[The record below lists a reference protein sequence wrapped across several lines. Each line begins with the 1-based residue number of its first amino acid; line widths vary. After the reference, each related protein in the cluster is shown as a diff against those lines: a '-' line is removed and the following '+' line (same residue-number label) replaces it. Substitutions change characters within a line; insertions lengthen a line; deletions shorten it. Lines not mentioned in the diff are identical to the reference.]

1 MLAWGGWFRDAD
13 EGSTFRKLFE
23 VRRTLDAHFRAA
35 SMTPRRSGC
44 LSCVDFSTCAPLDW
58 AIMEFVGV
66 FTRME
71 SKR

>member
-1 MLAWGGWFRDAD
+1 MPMDDPG

-23 VRRTLDAHFRAA
+23 VKRTLDAHFRAA
-35 SMTPRRSGC
+35 STTPRRPGC
-44 LSCVDFSTCAPLDW
+44 MSCVDFFSCAQLDW
-58 AIMEFVGV
+58 AITEFVGV